1 VTFPDKKFSSIGGYL
16 DAYAAEIDMAMASV
30 DRTAVECAARIL
42 LATIEKDGQIFAC
55 GNGGS
60 AAISNHLHCD
70 FAKGM
75 STHTNLRPRVQSLST
90 GVEIITAIA
99 NDIEYAEIFAFQLS
113 RAARPGDA
121 LIAISSSGN
130 SENVCRALRWA
141 RDNRM
146 VTIAMTGF
154 DGGNALTLADVGIH
168 VTAHNYGVAEDVHQS
183 LMHVLAQFVRHAAI
197 DAEHLGRMR
206 F

>member
-1 VTFPDKKFSSIGGYL
+1 MIFPDQKFSGVGAYL
-16 DAYAAEIDMAMASV
+16 DAYAAEVGRALASV
-30 DRTAVECAARIL
+30 DRAALDSAARL
-42 LATIEKDGQIFAC
+42 LIETVEKDGQIFAC

-113 RAARPGDA
+113 RAARSGDA

-141 RDNRM
+141 RDNR
-146 VTIAMTGF
+146 VATIALTGF
-154 DGGNALTLADVGIH
+154 DGGTAMTLADIGIH
-168 VTAHNYGVAEDVHQS
+168 VAADNYGVSEDVHQS
-183 LMHVLAQFVRHAAI
+183 LMHVLAQFIRHAVI
-197 DAEHLGRMR
+197 EDGHLGRVR